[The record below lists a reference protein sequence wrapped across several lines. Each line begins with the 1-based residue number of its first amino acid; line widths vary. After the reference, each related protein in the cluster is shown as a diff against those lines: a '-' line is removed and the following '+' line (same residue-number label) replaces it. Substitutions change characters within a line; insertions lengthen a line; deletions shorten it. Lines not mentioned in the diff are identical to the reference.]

1 MVARGVGLNGSRC
14 AQCGADSGIRG
25 LDVAATSPGSGE
37 PQLAE
42 PSALRVIDHLWH
54 GDLRSLHVQVR
65 NDDTVERQVRHRPLG
80 GTWRVIRLEP
90 GESHRFIL
98 AKSSPGETGVAVAI
112 ETGISSSLHEVFDR
126 AHFPTVAR
134 EAGTLNADVSPLPA
148 FQK

>member
-1 MVARGVGLNGSRC
+1 
-14 AQCGADSGIRG
+14 
-25 LDVAATSPGSGE
+25 
-37 PQLAE
+37 
-42 PSALRVIDHLWH
+42 
-54 GDLRSLHVQVR
+54 
-65 NDDTVERQVRHRPLG
+65 
-80 GTWRVIRLEP
+80 VIRLEP